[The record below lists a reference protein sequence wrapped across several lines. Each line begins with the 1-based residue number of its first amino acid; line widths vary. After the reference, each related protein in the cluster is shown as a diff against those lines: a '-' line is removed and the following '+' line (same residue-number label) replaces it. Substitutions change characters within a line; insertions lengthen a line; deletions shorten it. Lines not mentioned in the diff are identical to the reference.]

1 MMHSSVWRKWLLL
14 AAPLAGL
21 ALLLL
26 ALRPSPLPVE
36 TGRATIGPLQV
47 SLQAQGETRSHDRYV
62 ITAPVHGRLIRIDL
76 HEGDHVRQGQTLA
89 QLAPSPL
96 GEREKIEQQAR
107 IAAAEALEQAAE
119 QQLQHAAAEQQQAER
134 ELVRNQKLAQQGFVS
149 AQSLEQLKTQAT
161 IAAKALEAAR
171 YRVRATAADTQG
183 ARAALLTLP
192 GGRLLDIKAPTSGH
206 ILQIGDKS
214 ERAVTAGT
222 PLLTLGNLGHL
233 EVVIDMLS
241 ADAVL
246 VKPGMP
252 VTLDGWGGNT
262 PLQARVRLVEP
273 AAFTKISALGVEEK
287 RTHVIAD
294 FIEPPASLGDG
305 FRVNARVLIWRD
317 DKVLKIPTSALFRCD
332 EQWCVFSVEQQR
344 ARLRHITAGQRTPME
359 SQVLKGLQA
368 GDTIVVYPGNSLQ
381 DGMRISQN

>member
-149 AQSLEQLKTQAT
+149 AQNLERLKTQAT
-161 IAAKALEAAR
+161 LAAKAVETAR
-171 YRVRATAADTQG
+171 YQVRATAADARG
-183 ARAALLTLP
+183 ARAALLPLP
-192 GGRLLDIKAPTSGH
+192 GGRLLDINAPASGH
-206 ILQIGDKS
+206 ILQINDKS
-214 ERAVTAGT
+214 ERVVTAGT
-222 PLLTLGNLGHL
+222 PLLTLGNLGQL
-233 EVVIDMLS
+233 EIVIDMLS
-241 ADAVL
+241 TDAVG

-252 VTLDGWGGNT
+252 VTLDGWGGTT
-262 PLQARVRLVEP
+262 PLRARVRVVEP

-294 FIEPPASLGDG
+294 FIEPPAGLGDG
-305 FRVNARVLIWRD
+305 FRVNARVVTWQA
-317 DKVLKIPTSALFRCD
+317 DKVLKVPTSALFRCD
-332 EQWCVFSVEQQR
+332 GQWCVFSVEQQR
-344 ARLRHITAGQRTPME
+344 ARLRHVTPGQRTPLE
-359 SQVLKGLQA
+359 SQITRGLKT
-368 GDTIVVYPGNSLQ
+368 GDTIIIYPGNELQ
-381 DGMRISQN
+381 DGMRIARN